1 MSTRRERAKEPHMQL
16 NKQLAEKEEA
26 VKMKV
31 LAKKMS
37 LRNAEIYTHMAEMV
51 FGGIIIGGLFES
63 GKSVIYLGV
72 LYTLGIIGFVL
83 LKRLGDNSYKHG
95 IKE

>member
-1 MSTRRERAKEPHMQL
+1 
-16 NKQLAEKEEA
+16 
-26 VKMKV
+26 
-31 LAKKMS
+31 
-37 LRNAEIYTHMAEMV
+37 MAEMV